1 MVLFETNIFHFVIFI
16 DLPFFKNLL
25 FCWTQRFCTN
35 SHQFSVFLSC
45 YPTNT
50 MCTQVR
56 YISSSTRF
64 LLNKT
69 IAFEQNVE
77 SSVKKKL
84 EKSNL
89 KKIIMFEFYA
99 VLSFSTHVKYVRTF
113 KYRVVYLY
121 MIINLRCN
129 HQHLCTNFTNIDDHV
144 YIF

>member
-45 YPTNT
+45 YPTN

-69 IAFEQNVE
+69 IAFEQKVE
-77 SSVKKKL
+77 SSVKKKS

-129 HQHLCTNFTNIDDHV
+129 HQHLCTNFTNIGR
-144 YIF
+144 